1 MKATN
6 GSPSPAR
13 RRALAIAAGA
23 ALTLLGVL
31 SACGAPLGL
40 GLPSTRALENGAAG
54 SLTSAKS
61 FEITG
66 SYTESADKWSID
78 LQIARPASQHLVVSK
93 ADTKLEAIIVGS
105 VFFRGSKFLSDHMGD
120 DLISRNLVKAAGNG
134 WWVGT
139 PGQVPQLSDMTDGTA
154 FRSTFLGTAVS
165 QRTDHVVVD
174 GVGAVNLSGPRAEV
188 FVAAEP
194 PYRLLRVRL
203 KQGASVDGISDADFR
218 YTNFDQDFK
227 IVAPTDVIDFSNL
240 STLPPIYT
248 VLSVDTSRC
257 GSTCVVSASLKNLGG
272 KHGAQA
278 PSTITFTLTDS
289 ATGKAAGSCQV
300 KVSPDV
306 GYNATTTA
314 SCTIT
319 PISGQVNAAT
329 VTAVPENPGR
339 A

>member
-1 MKATN
+1 MKAITPLL
-6 GSPSPAR
+6 SQASH
-13 RRALAIAAGA
+13 RALMIVAGA
-23 ALTLLGVL
+23 ALLAGL
-31 SACGAPLGL
+31 SACDAPFGL
-40 GLPSTRALENGAAG
+40 GLPSTRALENGAADT
-54 SLTSAKS
+54 LTAAHS

-66 SYTESADKWSID
+66 SYSELGDQWSID
-78 LQIARPASQHLVVSK
+78 LQFARPADQHLVLSK
-93 ADTKLEAIIVGS
+93 AGTKLEAIVVGS
-105 VFFRGSKFLSDHMGD
+105 VYFRGSQFLSDHMGD

-134 WWVGT
+134 WWIGT
-139 PGQVPQLSDMTDGTA
+139 PGQVPQLPDLTDGTA
-154 FRSTFLGTAVS
+154 FRTTFLGTAVS

-174 GVGAVNLSGPRAEV
+174 GLDAVNLSGPRADV

-194 PYRLLRVRL
+194 PYRLLRLRL
-203 KQGASVDGISDADFR
+203 KKGASIDGISDADLSYSKFN
-218 YTNFDQDFK
+218 TDFH

-272 KHGAQA
+272 KLGAQA

-289 ATGKAAGSCQV
+289 ATGKSAGSCQAQ
-300 KVSPDV
+300 VSPDV
-306 GYNATTTA
+306 GYNATTSA
-314 SCTIT
+314 SCTIG
-319 PISGQVNAAT
+319 SVGAQVNAAT